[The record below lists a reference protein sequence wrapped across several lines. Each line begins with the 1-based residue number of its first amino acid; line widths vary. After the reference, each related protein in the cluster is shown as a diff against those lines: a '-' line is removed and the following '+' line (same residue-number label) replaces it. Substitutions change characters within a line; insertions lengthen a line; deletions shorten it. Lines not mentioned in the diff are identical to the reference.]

1 VDRQPVTG
9 LVADALAGGLVMAG
23 GTPGSQQR
31 TSSDAG
37 ALPVTV
43 QPWCWAGAGELLEGV
58 WPAAAPART
67 CRREPPVPGL
77 FDPYDP
83 PPTDRSSS
91 GPPTASGDRR
101 LARSGGSRP
110 LEVLDRSFRLL
121 VCEPGPLTLDGRSVG
136 HGLPARPIPLDALR
150 SLLLHPS
157 VDFDARDAALSW
169 LVGRAQAEGGAWLV
183 GLAGVLLP
191 GIGRRVYPLCRAFPR
206 LAHDLEAE
214 ALVSLL
220 QAVQAWQLGEDR
232 VATRLV
238 WAAARG
244 AHRLLRRE
252 TALGDREA
260 SVGLRLEPPPRPP
273 AHGDLLLAQAVRAGV
288 LSRMDAELIAASRVE
303 EIPLRQLAGR
313 WGAGYEALRKRRYRA
328 EAALAR
334 WLAAERD
341 VPTEPAAGGLVG

>member
-1 VDRQPVTG
+1 
-9 LVADALAGGLVMAG
+9 
-23 GTPGSQQR
+23 
-31 TSSDAG
+31 
-37 ALPVTV
+37 
-43 QPWCWAGAGELLEGV
+43 
-58 WPAAAPART
+58 
-67 CRREPPVPGL
+67 VPGL
-77 FDPYDP
+77 FDPCDP

-91 GPPTASGDRR
+91 GPPAASGDRR
-101 LARSGGSRP
+101 LAGSGEPRP
-110 LEVLDRSFRLL
+110 LAVLDRSFRLL
-121 VCEPGPLTLDGRSVG
+121 VCEPAPLSLDGQAVG
-136 HGLPARPIPLDALR
+136 HGLPARPIALDALR

-214 ALVSLL
+214 ALVGLL
-220 QAVQAWQLGEDR
+220 QAVQSWRLGEDR

-252 TALGDREA
+252 TAVGDREA

-273 AHGDLLLAQAVRAGV
+273 AHGELLLAQAVRAGV
-288 LSRMDAELIAASRVE
+288 LSRGDAELIAATRLE

-313 WGAGYEALRKRRYRA
+313 WEPGMRRCA
-328 EAALAR
+328 S
-334 WLAAERD
+334 
-341 VPTEPAAGGLVG
+341 AAGAPRRHWRAGWRESGMSQPTRRRVGWWGEGVGAAAGRVPHGLRRRGELPRR